1 MDRFQI
7 AGYTRRMAL
16 PSYDTFMLPV
26 LRALADGHEH
36 DIRDLRERMAAEFK
50 LGDQER
56 LELLPS
62 GKQPVFDS
70 RVGWAKTYLEKA
82 GLLVTVRRACYRI
95 TDAGRSVLAKKPD
108 HIDKEYLLQFDSFRV
123 FATRATEEES
133 GGADSPGGDVAPG
146 VVVGMTPEEA
156 LERAHKEIRAR
167 VEAELLDAV
176 AKASPRFFEKLVV
189 ELLVK
194 MGYGGSLE
202 DAGRALGRSH
212 DGGIDGIIKEDHLG
226 LDAIYV
232 QAKRWQ
238 NNVGRPDVQAFA
250 GSLEGERARKGV
262 FITTSDFS
270 NEARDYVK
278 RIEKKIVLINGRQL
292 AGLMVDFGI
301 GVNTVSSYEIKRV
314 DTDYFAEE

>member
-1 MDRFQI
+1 M
-7 AGYTRRMAL
+7 GL
-16 PSYDTFMLPV
+16 PSYDVFMLPV
-26 LRALADGHEH
+26 LRALADGHDH
-36 DIRDLRERMAAEFK
+36 DIRELRERLAGEFD
-50 LGDQER
+50 LTELDR
-56 LELLPS
+56 RELLPS

-82 GLLVTVRRACYRI
+82 GLLATVRRGCYRI
-95 TDAGRSVLAKKPD
+95 TEAGRSVLAKNPER
-108 HIDKEYLLQFDSFRV
+108 IDKAYLLQFDSFRA
-123 FATRATEEES
+123 FATRATDDEHAPVEAAEEKS
-133 GGADSPGGDVAPG
+133 AR
-146 VVVGMTPEEA
+146 GMTPEEA
-156 LERAHKEIRAR
+156 LERAHKEIRAK
-167 VEAELLDAV
+167 VETELLDAV
-176 AKASPRFFEKLVV
+176 GKASPRFFEKLVV

-194 MGYGGSLE
+194 MGYGGTLE

-262 FITTSDFS
+262 FITTSS
-270 NEARDYVK
+270 YSTEARDYVK
-278 RIEKKIVLINGRQL
+278 RIEKKIVLIDGRQL
-292 AGLMVDFGI
+292 ASLMVDFGI
-301 GVNTVSSYEIKRV
+301 GVNTVSTYEIKRV